1 MTKKKNSFWDE
12 HKLTIV
18 PLLWCAGILAILGGV
33 YGGLERYSLKKYERN
48 MAKPNTSVVDS
59 VVDSV
64 AQNHR

>member
-18 PLLWCAGILAILGGV
+18 PLLLCAGILAILGGV
-33 YGGLERYSLKKYERN
+33 YVGLEKYNQKKYERD

-64 AQNHR
+64 VQNHK

>member
-1 MTKKKNSFWDE
+1 MAKKTNKFWDE

-33 YGGLERYSLKKYERN
+33 YGGLEKYNLEKYKRN

-64 AQNHR
+64 AQDHR

>member
-1 MTKKKNSFWDE
+1 
-12 HKLTIV
+12 V
-18 PLLWCAGILAILGGV
+18 VRGILAILGGGYV
-33 YGGLERYSLKKYERN
+33 GLERYNLKKYERN

>member
-1 MTKKKNSFWDE
+1 MTKKTNKFWDE
-12 HKLTIV
+12 HKLTII